1 MPRLACGVRTEF
13 HRQETKRDSLSEST
27 NNNNNKRV
35 AFGNQLV
42 YLAKC
47 RFDDCMDMNFESC
60 NGNTYFVIGKILFA
74 KTEAFNFVL
83 WDMCSHPDLI
93 NIQSKAHGQL
103 GLVYFL
109 LPGGYF
115 LSRFVVLSSV
125 FVFASDEKTTG
136 FIHSVQG

>member
-1 MPRLACGVRTEF
+1 
-13 HRQETKRDSLSEST
+13 
-27 NNNNNKRV
+27 
-35 AFGNQLV
+35 
-42 YLAKC
+42 
-47 RFDDCMDMNFESC
+47 MDMNFESC
-60 NGNTYFVIGKILFA
+60 NRNTYFVIGKILFA

-136 FIHSVQG
+136 FTHSVQG